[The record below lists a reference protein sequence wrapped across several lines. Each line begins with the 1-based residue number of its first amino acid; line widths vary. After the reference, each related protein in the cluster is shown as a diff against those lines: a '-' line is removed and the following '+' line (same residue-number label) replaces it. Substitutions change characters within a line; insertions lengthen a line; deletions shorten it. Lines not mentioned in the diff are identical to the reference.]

1 MTNRRRFLTLG
12 ALGSLAGAAACA
24 VQSSGRGNPYYQ
36 GPVSD
41 HFDGTRFFN
50 PGGED
55 PRGFRDLLR
64 WQLQGDRADWPDQ
77 VGISRTKP
85 EPRVADLRVTMVG
98 HATVLIQVAG
108 RNILT
113 DPVWSRRA
121 SPLAFAGPARVT
133 EPGVAF
139 AHLPPIDA
147 VLLSHN
153 HYDHLDIATLR
164 RLHVSHGMPVL
175 TPLGNDTILRDA
187 VPGIDVRAADW
198 HDVLTL
204 PDLAVRLLPCHHWSA
219 RGTRDRS
226 HALWAAFALDTPAGK
241 LFHIGDTGFDGGR
254 PYREAAAHGPY
265 RLAILP
271 IGAYAPRWFMAPQ
284 HQNPEEAVSGLQICG
299 ARQAL
304 AHHWGT
310 FQLTNEP
317 RDEPPAKLADALQTA
332 GLAPDRFRALPPG
345 QTWDVPA

>member
-24 VQSSGRGNPYYQ
+24 VQTSASGNPYYQ

-55 PRGFRDLLR
+55 PRGFVDLLR
-64 WQLQGDRADWPDQ
+64 WQLGGDRAAWPGD
-77 VGISRTKP
+77 VAITPARP
-85 EPRVADLRVTMVG
+85 LPRVDDLRVTMVG
-98 HATVLIQVAG
+98 HATVLIQAG
-108 RNILT
+108 GLNILT

-121 SPLAFAGPARVT
+121 SPFGFAGPERVT
-133 EPGVAF
+133 APGIAF
-139 AHLPPIDA
+139 DDLPPIDA

-153 HYDHLDIATLR
+153 HYDHLDTDTLG
-164 RLHVSHGMPVL
+164 RLHARFAMPIL
-175 TPLGNDTILRDA
+175 TPLGNDTIIREA
-187 VPGIDVRAADW
+187 VPDADVRTADW
-198 HDVLTL
+198 DEVLEIEGL
-204 PDLAVRLLPCHHWSA
+204 SARLLPCHHWSA

-226 HALWAAFALDTPAGK
+226 HALWAAYALSTPAGT
-241 LFHIGDTGFDGGR
+241 IYQVGDTGYDNGR
-254 PYREAAAHGPY
+254 PYEAAAAHGPY

-284 HQNPEEAVSGLQICG
+284 HQNPEEAVAGFATCG
-299 ARQAL
+299 ARHGL

-310 FQLTNEP
+310 FQLTNEA
-317 RDEPPAKLADALQTA
+317 REEPPAKLAAALAAA
-332 GLAPDRFRALPPG
+332 GIRADRFRAIPPG
-345 QTWDVPA
+345 AVWDVPA